1 MSWKAEVFTEGKW
14 YSNAIRVATQEEA
27 EAYGRDLLNRWL
39 VPTDMRTVESDD
51 PVTHRLVREGEGDGT
66 AHFHWV
72 MSSVD
77 VEPVLPVTVIDE
89 HGVAP
94 GVIGVD
100 EKGRDVVQVD
110 PRYTGA
116 DEPDKLGMAVGGPDF
131 EVVGEIV
138 VAPDEH
144 LEADYEDRHGD
155 PDGA

>member
-51 PVTHRLVREGEGDGT
+51 PVTHQLVKVDET
-66 AHFHWV
+66 TWTMAT
-72 MSSVD
+72 VD
-77 VEPVLPVTVIDE
+77 VKPILPVTVIDE
-89 HGVAP
+89 QGVAP

-110 PRYTGA
+110 PRYT
-116 DEPDKLGMAVGGPDF
+116 
-131 EVVGEIV
+131 

-155 PDGA
+155 PGGA